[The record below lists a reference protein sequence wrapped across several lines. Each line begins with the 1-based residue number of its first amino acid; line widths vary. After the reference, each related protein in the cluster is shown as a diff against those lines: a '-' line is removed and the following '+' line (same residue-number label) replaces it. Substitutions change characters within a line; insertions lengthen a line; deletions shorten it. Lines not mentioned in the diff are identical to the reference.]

1 MTQPARPDPARTPS
15 RNDHVR
21 PGPAPSGGVRPAW
34 CAVGILALHIGILAL
49 HIGTRAWPRH
59 PGRLPE
65 LRRGGTARRHVHR
78 LVSSAAWP
86 LRPRGLVP
94 GWTVVSAGL
103 SPVLVTVGW
112 LVADAVQPAAYS
124 PIRKTV
130 SVMAGHA
137 GTDRWIMTGALFL
150 VGGCQLVTAAGL
162 AGVRVP
168 ARILL
173 AVAGLSSIG
182 IAASPEP
189 VVGSTPQHLAWTAL
203 GAVAFAVWPAFVVQ
217 RARPRPLILGRYC
230 CAAVTAVFLVLLG
243 WLVIET
249 QGGSDL
255 GLAERLSVSTET
267 CWPFVVAVILWQTTR
282 RRTDPGHPIVAAVR

>member
-21 PGPAPSGGVRPAW
+21 RGPARSGAVRPAW
-34 CAVGILALHIGILAL
+34 RAVGILALQIGILAL
-49 HIGTRAWPRH
+49 HIGARARPGQ
-59 PGRLPE
+59 PGRLAALP
-65 LRRGGTARRHVHR
+65 LAGTAGRHVRR
-78 LVSSAAWP
+78 LASSATRP

-103 SPVLVTVGW
+103 TPVLVTAGW
-112 LVADAVQPAAYS
+112 LVADAVQPASYS
-124 PIRKTV
+124 PIRETV

-150 VGGCQLVTAAGL
+150 VGGCQLVAAAGL
-162 AGVRVP
+162 AGVGVP

-189 VVGSTPQHLAWTAL
+189 ARGSTPQHLAWTAL
-203 GAVAFAVWPAFVVQ
+203 GAVAIAVWPAFVAQ
-217 RARPRPLILGRYC
+217 RGSPRPLILGSYG
-230 CAAVTAVFLVLLG
+230 CAAVDCRVHCPARLARHRNPG
-243 WLVIET
+243 W
-249 QGGSDL
+249 
-255 GLAERLSVSTET
+255 
-267 CWPFVVAVILWQTTR
+267 P
-282 RRTDPGHPIVAAVR
+282 